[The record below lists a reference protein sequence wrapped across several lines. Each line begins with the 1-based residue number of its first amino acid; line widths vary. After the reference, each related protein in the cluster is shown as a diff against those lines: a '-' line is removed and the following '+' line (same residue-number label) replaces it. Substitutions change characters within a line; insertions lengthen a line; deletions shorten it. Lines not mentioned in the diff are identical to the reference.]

1 MSTVTRRN
9 RAEEGEQAEPRALD
23 LKSCSATHLRAC
35 LAAGEEARE
44 CMRVLAKSGDNIVG
58 ELLRDASS
66 FFEWDHYPKGDVFDP
81 VTHSQYYYHA
91 HPESEERGEHGHF
104 HTFLRAGGMPAGVRP
119 AESRHLPSPETGE
132 EPLSHLIAVAM
143 DHYGSPV
150 ALFTTNR
157 WVTGEVWYAAEDVV
171 SMLDRFAID
180 LARPSWPVNR
190 WITAMLLLFRPQIEG
205 LVRARDKRIAV
216 WAREHPGRNPY
227 EDDQLEITS
236 RLPISIDA
244 QMEALRDALSRR
256 R

>member
-1 MSTVTRRN
+1 MT
-9 RAEEGEQAEPRALD
+9 Q
-23 LKSCSATHLRAC
+23 LRAC

-58 ELLRDASS
+58 ELLREADS
-66 FFEWDHYPKGDVFDP
+66 FFEWDHNPKGDVYDP
-81 VTHSQYYYHA
+81 VTRSQYYYHA

-104 HTFLRAGGMPAGVRP
+104 HTFLRGAGMPAGVQP
-119 AESRHLPSPETGE
+119 ATSRHLKPPPGDES
-132 EPLSHLIAVAM
+132 LCHLIAISM
-143 DHYGSPV
+143 DHYGNPQ

-190 WITAMLLLFRPQIEG
+190 WITAMLLLFRPQIEN
-205 LVRARDKRIAV
+205 LVRARDRQVAA

-227 EDDQLEITS
+227 DDTALEITS
-236 RLPISIDA
+236 RLPISIDD
-244 QMEALRDALSRR
+244 QMEAVRAALPRR